1 MVRNNADNKIGYLAL
16 KNRICVTLSR
26 AKEGLF
32 IMGNIEL
39 LAKNNGTWKKI
50 RAELQQQDA
59 IVEEINLRCQ
69 MHGNVTTVRF
79 CFDDVFS
86 I

>member
-1 MVRNNADNKIGYLAL
+1 MLSLVRNNTDNKIGYLAL

-32 IMGNIEL
+32 IMGNL
-39 LAKNNGTWKKI
+39 DMLAKNNGTWKQI

-59 IVEEINLRCQ
+59 IVEEMNFRCQ
-69 MHGNVTTVRF
+69 THGNVTTVSF
-79 CFDDVFS
+79 VVF
-86 I
+86 